1 MFPSYQQGY
10 KELSGLGRNF
20 LLKAKLDQ
28 LKSGAWDW
36 LYKSWLIEES
46 VFGDEKNMTV
56 TLITDEKEG
65 TQIKV
70 FRDFKTQNITLVCV
84 QNLCRRNADLLDEI
98 LKEFTGS
105 TAQSV
110 KATLLL
116 GRYRMISCETSEN
129 AVHTGNLTTY
139 RCGTL
144 YLEASFKGLFA
155 KMNRLYFTSLDSV
168 TLVEINY
175 KRFHVEMVY
184 DRKFGLKYIPSGHD
198 ECIIVSSSFDDEFN
212 YVASE
217 DYVTEFINELYFPKN
232 PVEPYS
238 KKLRVVA
245 KHNVTIGN
253 VKYDS
258 VVKTYLAPDNASRW
272 IVESGRLEDFCV
284 QMDLYSNSVSNE
296 VPFDYELTERKVICL
311 LEISHHL
318 DRDKFHRMIDSYN
331 QCFKDRKDKVILHHL
346 LADKINELQA
356 EIYRIKDVLRGLLI
370 DKLNISYLRI
380 NWIKFSYENSQIMA
394 KVEILDSSVIIF
406 ETKKGVSHKFN
417 VKSTGSGQTHTSTID
432 ECIHVQASKVNLSY
446 VITCKTGDYLCL
458 GIAHGDSLPDE
469 NENGLNC
476 MLYNNSDLSSTK
488 LLAGVPLEVIKKS
501 YFNLNGSQ
509 FNYSDIE
516 FAVVDVTI
524 GDGIRLDTTKIELS
538 SYDLLIKANIT
549 NEESN
554 NTWYLAETVY
564 FKPFI
569 HGVIKIQKGDI
580 EMQVH
585 YNLTLQKNR
594 FLCSK
599 ITCDAVYT
607 QLTDSNAIQKT
618 VPWKWKVFVISLGI
632 SLSYNYYNYN
642 DDQLLSWVYK
652 FNNSI
657 TPFVLLSELDNIT
670 IYNSINS
677 PLVTMQIEKFVIL
690 DSIMIA
696 AGQQFYV
703 GFNETLTDHIHQST
717 VDTQFDLTKDTM
729 ILNSWLKYARQGMGY
744 ADELRYGSGFNSTTD
759 AFESLSGRT
768 GLSDTQMK
776 FYSDKLI
783 MDKIE
788 FDKQIGNFSY
798 DLVITTL
805 RVARKKS
812 SLDYQLIK
820 TQKSFFYGYIKLNY
834 EPKHR
839 VYTLNNKWFQDEKID
854 VLTLRLTYSKNLSAI
869 ETYSL
874 LNRLD
879 ELSEN
884 LKDLICF
891 KLGISYL
898 RIKSVRLQFHST
910 YLIATVKITERFN
923 FVDLLIYRKL
933 DLSGFLHFLYSQ
945 TRLELE
951 AMKSNVSK
959 IISCNDISFGCIGIT
974 LDQPLPEQN
983 EDTSNAVIY
992 NNLDKVLYKLVQE
1005 PSLRELK
1012 MQLYL
1017 LLIVALVC
1025 VVIGFAAIACKLYRR
1040 NVRISSSP
1048 SISLTVLKD
1057 S

>member
-10 KELSGLGRNF
+10 KELSRLGPNF
-20 LLKAKLDQ
+20 LLKAKLSYKGIHQNVDQ
-28 LKSGAWDW
+28 LKPWYW

-46 VFGDEKNMTV
+46 VFGDEKNMIV

-84 QNLCRRNADLLDEI
+84 QNLCRRNADLLDKI
-98 LKEFTGS
+98 FKEFTGS

-116 GRYRMISCETSEN
+116 GPYRMISCETSEN

-144 YLEASFKGLFA
+144 YLEASFKDRTKEFIIRDSSIRTLVLNVTQIESLVQVNVSKSTKVIQYKLNESIIEYKKSGTTQ
-155 KMNRLYFTSLDSV
+155 LYFTSLDSV

-258 VVKTYLAPDNASRW
+258 VVKTYLAPDNAMD
-272 IVESGRLEDFCV
+272 SGKWKARRFLC
-284 QMDLYSNSVSNE
+284 SNGPLFE
-296 VPFDYELTERKVICL
+296 FY
-311 LEISHHL
+311 
-318 DRDKFHRMIDSYN
+318 
-331 QCFKDRKDKVILHHL
+331 HL

-524 GDGIRLDTTKIELS
+524 GDGIRLDSPEKAKS
-538 SYDLLIKANIT
+538 SSNFTLL
-549 NEESN
+549 
-554 NTWYLAETVY
+554 L
-564 FKPFI
+564 
-569 HGVIKIQKGDI
+569 
-580 EMQVH
+580 
-585 YNLTLQKNR
+585 
-594 FLCSK
+594 
-599 ITCDAVYT
+599 
-607 QLTDSNAIQKT
+607 
-618 VPWKWKVFVISLGI
+618 VF
-632 SLSYNYYNYN
+632 
-642 DDQLLSWVYK
+642 
-652 FNNSI
+652 SI
-657 TPFVLLSELDNIT
+657 
-670 IYNSINS
+670 SINI
-677 PLVTMQIEKFVIL
+677 VIFVKF
-690 DSIMIA
+690 A
-696 AGQQFYV
+696 
-703 GFNETLTDHIHQST
+703 
-717 VDTQFDLTKDTM
+717 
-729 ILNSWLKYARQGMGY
+729 
-744 ADELRYGSGFNSTTD
+744 
-759 AFESLSGRT
+759 
-768 GLSDTQMK
+768 
-776 FYSDKLI
+776 
-783 MDKIE
+783 
-788 FDKQIGNFSY
+788 FSY
-798 DLVITTL
+798 KLYQFRTHSL
-805 RVARKKS
+805 RDYVSLKLFKS
-812 SLDYQLIK
+812 SI
-820 TQKSFFYGYIKLNY
+820 
-834 EPKHR
+834 
-839 VYTLNNKWFQDEKID
+839 
-854 VLTLRLTYSKNLSAI
+854 
-869 ETYSL
+869 
-874 LNRLD
+874 
-879 ELSEN
+879 
-884 LKDLICF
+884 
-891 KLGISYL
+891 
-898 RIKSVRLQFHST
+898 
-910 YLIATVKITERFN
+910 
-923 FVDLLIYRKL
+923 
-933 DLSGFLHFLYSQ
+933 
-945 TRLELE
+945 
-951 AMKSNVSK
+951 
-959 IISCNDISFGCIGIT
+959 
-974 LDQPLPEQN
+974 
-983 EDTSNAVIY
+983 
-992 NNLDKVLYKLVQE
+992 
-1005 PSLRELK
+1005 
-1012 MQLYL
+1012 
-1017 LLIVALVC
+1017 
-1025 VVIGFAAIACKLYRR
+1025 
-1040 NVRISSSP
+1040 
-1048 SISLTVLKD
+1048 
-1057 S
+1057 

>member
-1 MFPSYQQGY
+1 MEMESI
-10 KELSGLGRNF
+10 RNF
-20 LLKAKLDQ
+20 SWNVQ
-28 LKSGAWDW
+28 LRVS
-36 LYKSWLIEES
+36 I
-46 VFGDEKNMTV
+46 
-56 TLITDEKEG
+56 I
-65 TQIKV
+65 
-70 FRDFKTQNITLVCV
+70 
-84 QNLCRRNADLLDEI
+84 
-98 LKEFTGS
+98 
-105 TAQSV
+105 
-110 KATLLL
+110 
-116 GRYRMISCETSEN
+116 
-129 AVHTGNLTTY
+129 
-139 RCGTL
+139 
-144 YLEASFKGLFA
+144 
-155 KMNRLYFTSLDSV
+155 RL
-168 TLVEINY
+168 
-175 KRFHVEMVY
+175 
-184 DRKFGLKYIPSGHD
+184 
-198 ECIIVSSSFDDEFN
+198 
-212 YVASE
+212 
-217 DYVTEFINELYFPKN
+217 INELLISG
-232 PVEPYS
+232 PV
-238 KKLRVVA
+238 
-245 KHNVTIGN
+245 NC
-253 VKYDS
+253 
-258 VVKTYLAPDNASRW
+258 YLFLLN
-272 IVESGRLEDFCV
+272 
-284 QMDLYSNSVSNE
+284 YNYNE
-296 VPFDYELTERKVICL
+296 YKEQR
-311 LEISHHL
+311 
-318 DRDKFHRMIDSYN
+318 
-331 QCFKDRKDKVILHHL
+331 
-346 LADKINELQA
+346 
-356 EIYRIKDVLRGLLI
+356 
-370 DKLNISYLRI
+370 
-380 NWIKFSYENSQIMA
+380 
-394 KVEILDSSVIIF
+394 
-406 ETKKGVSHKFN
+406 
-417 VKSTGSGQTHTSTID
+417 
-432 ECIHVQASKVNLSY
+432 
-446 VITCKTGDYLCL
+446 
-458 GIAHGDSLPDE
+458 
-469 NENGLNC
+469 
-476 MLYNNSDLSSTK
+476 
-488 LLAGVPLEVIKKS
+488 
-501 YFNLNGSQ
+501 
-509 FNYSDIE
+509 
-516 FAVVDVTI
+516 
-524 GDGIRLDTTKIELS
+524 
-538 SYDLLIKANIT
+538 
-549 NEESN
+549 
-554 NTWYLAETVY
+554 
-564 FKPFI
+564 
-569 HGVIKIQKGDI
+569 
-580 EMQVH
+580 
-585 YNLTLQKNR
+585 
-594 FLCSK
+594 
-599 ITCDAVYT
+599 
-607 QLTDSNAIQKT
+607 
-618 VPWKWKVFVISLGI
+618 

-759 AFESLSGRT
+759 GYTIQSTNRNESFNFASLSFRESFWT
-768 GLSDTQMK
+768 NWTFRYTNEILFPIKYQH
-776 FYSDKLI
+776 SDKLI

-805 RVARKKS
+805 RVARKQFKPGNISSDLILKNLQVERKLYNKENKS

-1012 MQLYL
+1012 MSYKHLNQTTLSSAELNFDLHPIESNDSHSPIDSDSFNVKIY
-1017 LLIVALVC
+1017 C
-1025 VVIGFAAIACKLYRR
+1025 R
-1040 NVRISSSP
+1040 NCLGNCIFY
-1048 SISLTVLKD
+1048 
-1057 S
+1057 

>member
-1 MFPSYQQGY
+1 MFPSKYFLSIFMILYNLKTGYQQGY
-10 KELSGLGRNF
+10 KELSGLGPNF
-20 LLKAKLDQ
+20 LLKAKLSYKGIHQNVDQ
-28 LKSGAWDW
+28 LKPWYW

-46 VFGDEKNMTV
+46 VFGDEKNMIV
-56 TLITDEKEG
+56 TLIADEKEG

-84 QNLCRRNADLLDEI
+84 QNLCRRNADLLDKI

-116 GRYRMISCETSEN
+116 GPYRMISCETSEN

-144 YLEASFKGLFA
+144 YLEASFKDRTKEFIIRDSNIRTLVLNVTQIESLVQVNVSKSTKVIQYKLNESIIEYKKSGID
-155 KMNRLYFTSLDSV
+155 KKHGTTQLYFTSLDSV

-331 QCFKDRKDKVILHHL
+331 QCFKDRKDKVILRLKISLSNHL

-524 GDGIRLDTTKIELS
+524 GDGIRLDSPEKAKS
-538 SYDLLIKANIT
+538 SSNFTLL
-549 NEESN
+549 
-554 NTWYLAETVY
+554 L
-564 FKPFI
+564 
-569 HGVIKIQKGDI
+569 
-580 EMQVH
+580 
-585 YNLTLQKNR
+585 
-594 FLCSK
+594 
-599 ITCDAVYT
+599 
-607 QLTDSNAIQKT
+607 
-618 VPWKWKVFVISLGI
+618 VF
-632 SLSYNYYNYN
+632 
-642 DDQLLSWVYK
+642 
-652 FNNSI
+652 SI
-657 TPFVLLSELDNIT
+657 
-670 IYNSINS
+670 SINI
-677 PLVTMQIEKFVIL
+677 VIFVKF
-690 DSIMIA
+690 A
-696 AGQQFYV
+696 
-703 GFNETLTDHIHQST
+703 
-717 VDTQFDLTKDTM
+717 
-729 ILNSWLKYARQGMGY
+729 
-744 ADELRYGSGFNSTTD
+744 
-759 AFESLSGRT
+759 
-768 GLSDTQMK
+768 
-776 FYSDKLI
+776 
-783 MDKIE
+783 
-788 FDKQIGNFSY
+788 FSY
-798 DLVITTL
+798 KLYQFRTHSL
-805 RVARKKS
+805 RDYVSLKLFKS
-812 SLDYQLIK
+812 SI
-820 TQKSFFYGYIKLNY
+820 
-834 EPKHR
+834 
-839 VYTLNNKWFQDEKID
+839 
-854 VLTLRLTYSKNLSAI
+854 
-869 ETYSL
+869 
-874 LNRLD
+874 
-879 ELSEN
+879 
-884 LKDLICF
+884 
-891 KLGISYL
+891 
-898 RIKSVRLQFHST
+898 
-910 YLIATVKITERFN
+910 
-923 FVDLLIYRKL
+923 
-933 DLSGFLHFLYSQ
+933 
-945 TRLELE
+945 
-951 AMKSNVSK
+951 
-959 IISCNDISFGCIGIT
+959 
-974 LDQPLPEQN
+974 
-983 EDTSNAVIY
+983 
-992 NNLDKVLYKLVQE
+992 
-1005 PSLRELK
+1005 
-1012 MQLYL
+1012 
-1017 LLIVALVC
+1017 
-1025 VVIGFAAIACKLYRR
+1025 
-1040 NVRISSSP
+1040 
-1048 SISLTVLKD
+1048 
-1057 S
+1057 